1 MLPQSILVKS
11 KKMIFIEREA
21 LCDSAVTDW
30 TLDLNSV
37 NCWKGQS
44 DVVVWLKHS
53 LYLALS
59 GNVFC
64 EMGAVTLVFGSAIW
78 KLPHDITYS

>member
-1 MLPQSILVKS
+1 
-11 KKMIFIEREA
+11 MIFTEREA

-30 TLDLNSV
+30 TLDFNSV

-53 LYLALS
+53 LYLAPIRKR
-59 GNVFC
+59 FF
-64 EMGAVTLVFGSAIW
+64 EMGAVTLVFGSTIW

>member
-1 MLPQSILVKS
+1 MFVTTKHTRKIK

-30 TLDLNSV
+30 TLDFNSV

-53 LYLALS
+53 LYLAPIRKRFLRD
-59 GNVFC
+59 G
-64 EMGAVTLVFGSAIW
+64 GS
-78 KLPHDITYS
+78 YSSFWLCYLEIAT